1 MAITLI
7 GLHSAEKRNGET
19 PTGQKTFILE
29 SDTQITDDIDQ
40 ILDFTDLPAY
50 DETWNATD
58 PDNLR
63 VRQKRATTMDE
74 QEGFIWMV
82 ETNYEV
88 PTGTDGQDALD
99 PRDRPWDWSITP
111 DKREIVAPS
120 SLYTATQNY
129 PNSVAGNNKKLTKG
143 DAIQNTAGLPFSDGV
158 LRTISR
164 IAISLTKYVSSPNG
178 YTELGLGSWQE
189 FDQLQD
195 SVNDNTGNIAILGT
209 TYTTHQLL
217 MDEVNRAPVSENGFD
232 VIKVNLRIIV
242 DTIFT
247 HEAFFPSQGFK
258 ELDLDNNLIPIYDA
272 AGDPTSEPR
281 LLNITGNAIPL
292 TGALIDP
299 VYVVAGLNEEK
310 DWTSLTLPATIP

>member
-19 PTGQKTFILE
+19 PTGQKTFILQ

-40 ILDFTDLPAY
+40 VLNFAGIPEY
-50 DETWNATD
+50 DDIWDGVD

-74 QEGFIWMV
+74 QEGYLWMV
-82 ETNYEV
+82 EVSYEV

-99 PRDRPWDWSITP
+99 PRDRPWDWSISP
-111 DKREIVAPS
+111 DKREVVAPS

-129 PNSVAGNNKKLTKG
+129 PNSVAGNNKKLTAG
-143 DAIQNTAGLPFSDGV
+143 EAIQNTAGLPFSDGV

-164 IAISLTKYVSSPNG
+164 ITIGLTKYVSSPNG
-178 YTELGLGSWQE
+178 YTELGLASWKE
-189 FDQLQD
+189 FDELQD
-195 SVNDNTGNIAILGT
+195 SVNDNSGNITILGT
-209 TYTTHQLL
+209 AYTTHQLL

-232 VIKVNLRIIV
+232 VIKVNMRIVV
-242 DTIFT
+242 DTTFT

-258 ELDLDNNLIPIYDA
+258 ELDLNNKIIPIYDA

-281 LLNITGNAIPL
+281 LLDINGNAIAL
-292 TGALIDP
+292 AGALIDP
-299 VYVVAGLNEEK
+299 VYVVAGLNNEK
-310 DWTSLTLPATIP
+310 DWTGVTFPASIP